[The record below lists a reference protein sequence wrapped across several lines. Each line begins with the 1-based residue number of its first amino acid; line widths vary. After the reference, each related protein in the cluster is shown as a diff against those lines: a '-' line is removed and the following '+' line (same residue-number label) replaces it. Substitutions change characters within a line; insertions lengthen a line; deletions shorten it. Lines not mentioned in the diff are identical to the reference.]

1 MITDETW
8 FLRFEGRAGERKSA
22 TLQTTNGEALA
33 EIRAVDFH
41 RRPNGPALR
50 TAFVDNVRLMAAS
63 REMFRAL
70 GPLVRAAVELGLPED
85 HPLVADATAAIWK
98 ARPDVKSATYDGAVR
113 FVGTDDECFEF
124 ILRSQGQSVDYALA
138 HGGWGIEP
146 FVEDEPA
153 FAWKDQET
161 GDLYRAWPS
170 VDGEYE
176 RDGTTYRIV
185 GAPTSQDGRV
195 HERES
200 WEVAGRLDRDRK
212 VLEGLGFAEPAAA
225 AAPTP

>member
-50 TAFVDNVRLMAAS
+50 AAFVDNVRLMAAS
-63 REMFRAL
+63 RELFRAL

-98 ARPDVKSATYDGAVR
+98 ARPDVKSVTYDGAVR

-153 FAWKDQET
+153 FAWKDEET
-161 GDLYRAWPS
+161 ETSTAPGRRSTAS
-170 VDGEYE
+170 TSGTE
-176 RDGTTYRIV
+176 R
-185 GAPTSQDGRV
+185 PTVSSARRPLRTEGSTSGR
-195 HERES
+195 
-200 WEVAGRLDRDRK
+200 AGRS
-212 VLEGLGFAEPAAA
+212 PAVSTATGRYWKA
-225 AAPTP
+225 